1 METLQTDA
9 SGWAFIGLIIGAGLL
24 IGCVLAGVRTND
36 DDEAG
41 IQR

>member
-1 METLQTDA
+1 MELLQTDQ
-9 SGWAFIGLIIGAGLL
+9 SGWGLIGLIIGTGLL
-24 IGCVLAGVRTND
+24 LGCVLAGVRTND